1 MTGSSSIITDIDFE
15 RDGKQV
21 ATLNL
26 PHSPHDDAWG
36 VMPIPI
42 AVIKNGTG
50 PTVLLEGGN
59 HGDEY
64 EGPIIL
70 GRMIRD
76 LDPAEIQG
84 RLIIVPAINTPA
96 VVAGRRTS
104 PVDGLNFNR
113 CFPGNPLGTMTQQIV
128 HYVHDVL
135 FPLADAFMDLHSG
148 GSSLDIVPSAIVEP
162 SDDPDLMRKNMR
174 AVSAFGAPYT
184 VVLNNLGEPRTSTA
198 SAVRAGLTTVGTELG
213 RGGAV
218 SLDALELGTRGVRN
232 VLSHL
237 GVMDDA
243 AATPHPEGQQRR
255 VVRVPGAKGY
265 VYAPAAGV
273 FEPFH
278 EKDAVVEQGEA
289 AGLVHFLDDPA
300 REPVAAHYKSTGRLF
315 ARRQPGRVEPGNCLA
330 VVVVDFEL
338 GGEEG

>member
-1 MTGSSSIITDIDFE
+1 MTTPSSIITDIDFD

-21 ATLNL
+21 TTLNL
-26 PHSPHDDAWG
+26 PHSPHEDAWG

-50 PTVLLEGGN
+50 PTVLMEGGN

-70 GRMIRD
+70 GEIIRD

-84 RLIIVPAINTPA
+84 RLIIIPAINTPA

-104 PVDGLNFNR
+104 PIDGLNFNR
-113 CFPGNPLGTMTQQIV
+113 CFPGDPRGTMTQQIV
-128 HYVHDVL
+128 HYVHDIL
-135 FPLADAFMDLHSG
+135 FPLSDAFLDLHSG
-148 GSSLDIVPSAIVEP
+148 GSSLDILPSAIVEP
-162 SDDPDLMRKNMR
+162 SGDAGLMQKNLA

-184 VVLNNLGEPRTSTA
+184 VVLNNLGETRTSTA
-198 SAVRAGLTTVGTELG
+198 SAVRAGLITVGTELG
-213 RGGAV
+213 RGGTV
-218 SLDALELGTRGVRN
+218 SLDALEIGRRGVRN

-237 GVMDDA
+237 GVMEL
-243 AATPHPEGQQRR
+243 AATPQSTVGQRR
-255 VVRVPGAKGY
+255 VVRVPDAAGY

-278 EKDAVVEQGEA
+278 EKDTAVTQGEP
-289 AGLVHFLDDPA
+289 AGRVHFLDDPA
-300 REPVAAHYKSTGRLF
+300 RLPVAAYYKCSGRLY
-315 ARRQPGRVEPGNCLA
+315 ARRQPGRVEPGNCVA
-330 VVVVDFEL
+330 VVVVDHEPQ
-338 GGEEG
+338 EDH

>member
-1 MTGSSSIITDIDFE
+1 MTRSSIIITDIDFD

-21 ATLNL
+21 GTLNL
-26 PHSPHDDAWG
+26 PQSPHEDAWG

-84 RLIIVPAINTPA
+84 RLIMIPAINTPA
-96 VVAGRRTS
+96 VIAGQRTS

-113 CFPGNPLGTMTQQIV
+113 CFPGDPLGTMTQQIA

-135 FPLADAFMDLHSG
+135 FELADAFLDLHSG
-148 GSSLDIVPSAIVEP
+148 GSSLDILPSAIVEP
-162 SDDPDLMRKNMR
+162 SEDNPELTEKNFR
-174 AVSAFGAPYT
+174 AAAAFGAPYT
-184 VVLNNLGEPRTSTA
+184 VVLNNLGDPRTATA
-198 SAVRAGLTTVGTELG
+198 SAVRAGLITVGTELG
-213 RGGAV
+213 RGGSV
-218 SLDALELGTRGVRN
+218 SLDSLQIGSRGVCN
-232 VLSHL
+232 VLAHL
-237 GVMDDA
+237 GVMGGA
-243 AATPHPEGQQRR
+243 VTTPPPTGQGSRA
-255 VVRVPGAKGY
+255 VRVPGAAGY
-265 VYAPAAGV
+265 VYSPAAGV

-278 EKDAVVEQGEA
+278 EKGARIEEGAE
-289 AGLVHFLDDPA
+289 AGLVHFLNDPGRA
-300 REPVAAHYKSTGRLF
+300 PVAATYKCSGRLY
-315 ARRQPGRVEPGNCLA
+315 ARRQPGRVDPGNCVG
-330 VVVVDFEL
+330 VVVVDVEN
-338 GGEEG
+338 G